1 MHVAKLPPVF
11 LSAEELAELETGF
24 DKPEDK
30 QKFDLGLF
38 GLGQS
43 KQSLLATPSQA
54 GQHFAVGASAK
65 NDHEAYIDQNIINI
79 TKT

>member
-54 GQHFAVGASAK
+54 G
-65 NDHEAYIDQNIINI
+65 
-79 TKT
+79 